1 MSYSPYLSSTS
12 SAYSQENHDYNGF
25 QLTDVKLDETFNLI
39 QTLIPLKTCQ
49 FYQILPISL
58 EKDCLILAMVNHEDI
73 IALDHVNLILAPF
86 NYGLKIEK
94 IDQQTHQ
101 IIISSYLNYSRALL
115 SEQKILEEEQE
126 TKIEA
131 DYSEIEGL
139 SAFSSPLKNQ
149 PEISPPTI
157 AIADQKAL
165 EKLEKNTDQATD
177 ITNVGFNPISSSL
190 NVEAH
195 YLSAPADFLATLAPT
210 QIWRELLG
218 RILLGGIGRLY
229 FEQKAHYGRIL
240 WSQNGTLQFSVN
252 EIATDIF
259 REVLNEIKK
268 VAHLPLV
275 TVHKITKVEIEKY
288 YQGERLL
295 FRLRLQPGEH
305 GEEGNLQILRGKA
318 LIFYQQRQM
327 NDMTTQALE
336 VAQQLERKLRQ
347 IRARKKINPSPITNL
362 AELNELQASIQR
374 QLKLLEES

>member
-1 MSYSPYLSSTS
+1 MSHSPYLSSTS

-39 QTLIPLKTCQ
+39 QSLIPLKTCQ

-58 EKDCLILAMVNHEDI
+58 QKDCLILAMVNNEDI
-73 IALDHVNLILAPF
+73 IALDHVNVILAPF

-131 DYSEIEGL
+131 DYSEIESL
-139 SAFSSPLKNQ
+139 SAFSSPIKNK
-149 PEISPPTI
+149 PNTSPQATYSP
-157 AIADQKAL
+157 DQTSV
-165 EKLEKNTDQATD
+165 EKNTNQATD
-177 ITNVGFNPISSSL
+177 ITNVAFNAVSSSL

-268 VAHLPLV
+268 IAHLPLV

-295 FRLRLQPGEH
+295 FRLRLQPGEY

-347 IRARKKINPSPITNL
+347 IRARKKINPSPISNL
-362 AELNELQASIQR
+362 TELNELQASIQR